1 MPTTPPPIDNV
12 HDDKPPQSQ
21 PIPPLSIVLGDA
33 TCSLP
38 LVATSKKLFYDNHP
52 SYSFDSDDQ
61 CDARNRRIDAE
72 LRASEREARNSRD
85 YEAMRNQT
93 LRLDGVFP
101 ADHVSP
107 YYTIVR
113 FNQIHSRE
121 RRVVSKLSS
130 RMHRD
135 TCFRS
140 VIEKYNSVE
149 KVLGFKEAEWIR
161 TRHAKINNGTA
172 TQSEIDEYKKKQN
185 ELVVRRARHHA
196 DFHNVKYYSDR
207 SMYCDGCMLPGNKK
221 TVAKLDEF
229 KDGLLIRKFVGD
241 KEVPYSDAGFHVSTM
256 VMCRVVSVGVA
267 EAGRDRDRDGVRVQS
282 SLFIPSIYVP
292 ISRV

>member
-1 MPTTPPPIDNV
+1 
-12 HDDKPPQSQ
+12 
-21 PIPPLSIVLGDA
+21 
-33 TCSLP
+33 
-38 LVATSKKLFYDNHP
+38 
-52 SYSFDSDDQ
+52 
-61 CDARNRRIDAE
+61 
-72 LRASEREARNSRD
+72 
-85 YEAMRNQT
+85 MRNQT

-113 FNQIHSRE
+113 YNQIHSRE

-149 KVLGFKEAEWIR
+149 TVLGFKETEWIR
-161 TRHAKINNGTA
+161 NMRAKINNRTA

-185 ELVVRRARHHA
+185 ELIVRRAQHHA

-207 SMYCDGCMLPGNKK
+207 SIYCDGCMLPGNKK
-221 TVAKLDEF
+221 TVAKLDAF
-229 KDGLLIRKFVGD
+229 KDGLQIRKFVGD

-256 VMCRVVSVGVA
+256 VMCRVVSVGGS
-267 EAGRDRDRDGVRVQS
+267 EAGRDRNRDGVRVQS
-282 SLFIPSIYVP
+282 SLFIPSVYVP
-292 ISRV
+292 ISRVGWELLFVCF